1 VPNQPAGR
9 IDGRSSL
16 AAIRGAWE
24 SGASSTASHAA
35 PAARR
40 RALLPEEL
48 FLALD
53 GRRLSAPA
61 GSWRL
66 EIYSICDQHGIRWIQ
81 LAMKGHTSH
90 TLTVQVEPWRSGEE
104 VLEMLASRC
113 DWEDVSL
120 ARPQH
125 AAGMGNRD
133 RRT

>member
-1 VPNQPAGR
+1 MPNQPAGR
-9 IDGRSSL
+9 TDGKSSF
-16 AAIRGAWE
+16 AATRGAWE

-53 GRRLSAPA
+53 GHRLSVPA
-61 GSWRL
+61 GSWRV
-66 EIYSICDQHGIRWIQ
+66 EIYSICDQHGTRWIQ

-104 VLEMLASRC
+104 VLEMLAGRYDS
-113 DWEDVSL
+113 EGVSL

-125 AAGMGNRD
+125 AVGMGDRD